1 MKNRTQRHATILAV
15 AGLFL
20 ALPNLAHAVGQEV
33 GRIEGQVTEAQT
45 AAPVPGAT
53 ITLTGPALI
62 GPPRQTQTDEEGH
75 YEIANLPTGVYDVE
89 VSYQGVK
96 PIMHRVAVEPSATT
110 PLNIAWSAEL
120 AETQTTVVIEERHLT
135 KPDSPMAESVFSV
148 AKFDYLPIARQYQ
161 NTMQQAPG
169 VIGTGNANVK
179 GSTQRQNKFMIDG
192 MDITDPVT
200 NTFRG
205 NWQFDATDS
214 IQVITG
220 GMEAKYNAIGAVT
233 NLITRSGS
241 DELHFNVS
249 GFYRPDFLTDFNAA
263 GRQSFDGTRPFSIDP
278 KPPSKDYDVSFVV
291 DGPIIKHKLWYSA
304 SFRYAVSQALQPPGP
319 PLNMQAPTRVSTI
332 YQPRLKL
339 NWAPSASHRII
350 ASVFGD
356 PTKFDFVNNNGSQ
369 ANIAEPLAAFTQNQG
384 GWHVMAEWDY
394 FISQVLDTKVLA
406 GFQRSGIT
414 AGPQGKVNGLDPK
427 YGIYDFD
434 RPRHQNRTDNSV
446 WGNCCIPGSAGNAS
460 TYSVDG
466 RPKFQFDASVTWRP
480 KWLGSHE
487 FESGFQGLYSHFT
500 QRSTPTGRGVS
511 YIDAP
516 NPGTAAAPLNQ
527 GLCDDDPNVQPDPAL
542 RTGAYCF
549 QRTTTNGFETA
560 TYNYSFGVYLQ
571 DRWKPLRWLTILPGL
586 RWDRYEDRLKRD
598 DPNVPLPYGER
609 VLTYGFGP
617 RFAVITDLTGDQ
629 KTILQVS
636 YGRATQPVYATTLTT
651 ADTMNKQTTVTET
664 WRPSSTPGT
673 PPGGSFVNPV
683 QSSGAGS
690 SFLDTAHHTPP
701 HSDEFLVRFSRELFG
716 NSVVEIEY
724 TYKKVSNILTAI
736 ETNRIWDPSGNR
748 VIGYVD
754 PTKTFPITVATY
766 PDDAY
771 SKYSGLSL
779 SFASRP
785 SQNLDFQGSYTL
797 AYTYGPAYEDN
808 LNPNP
813 YSNPRQA
820 QYFSGFAPGVDRRHF
835 FKTTT
840 SYRWEGVIVGVLFN
854 WASGQALTKTFTSNA
869 GLPTRYRSPIG
880 TEPGVPLNN
889 SASWTEFRTPDFFNL
904 GITIGYDFYSL
915 IRQHLILS
923 AAITN
928 VLNLSTP
935 NAFNTADNDLF
946 GTVSARETSRRA
958 TLGLRYQY

>member
-1 MKNRTQRHATILAV
+1 MRNPTQRHERILAV

-20 ALPNLAHAVGQEV
+20 ALPNLAYAVGQEV
-33 GRIEGQVTEAQT
+33 GRLEGRVTEAQT

-53 ITLTGPALI
+53 IMATSPALI
-62 GPPRQTQTDEEGH
+62 GPPRQTQTDDDGH

-89 VSYQGVK
+89 VGYQGVK
-96 PIMHRVAVEPSATT
+96 PILRRVAVEPSVTT
-110 PLNIAWSAEL
+110 PLNISWSAEL

-148 AKFDYLPIARQYQ
+148 STFDYLPLTRQYQ

-179 GSTQRQNKFMIDG
+179 GSTQRQNRFLIDG
-192 MDITDPVT
+192 LDITDPVT

-241 DELHFNVS
+241 DEVHFNVS
-249 GFYRPDFLTDFNAA
+249 GFYRPDFLTDFNTP
-263 GRQSFDGTRPFSIDP
+263 GRQVYDGPRPFSIDP
-278 KPPSKDYDVSFVV
+278 KPPSKDYDLSFIV

-304 SFRYAVSQALQPPGP
+304 SFRYSKSQALQPPGP
-319 PLNMQAPTRVSTI
+319 PLNMQGPTRVSTI

-350 ASVFGD
+350 TQFIAD
-356 PTKFDFVNNNGSQ
+356 PTQFDFVNNNGSQ

-394 FISQVLDTKVLA
+394 FISQSLDTKVLA
-406 GFQRSGIT
+406 GYQRSGIT
-414 AGPQGKVNGLDPK
+414 SGPQGQVNGLDSK

-434 RPRHQNRTDNSV
+434 RPRHQNRTDGSV
-446 WGNCCIPGSAGNAS
+446 WGNCCIPPTASAYN
-460 TYSVDG
+460 VDG
-466 RPKFQFDASVTWRP
+466 RPKFQLDASVTWRP
-480 KWLGSHE
+480 RWFGNHE
-487 FESGFQGLYSHFT
+487 FEAGFQGLYSHYT
-500 QRSTPTGRGVS
+500 ARSTPTGRGVS
-511 YIDAP
+511 YVDAP
-516 NPGTAAAPLNQ
+516 TPSTMAAPLNQ
-527 GLCDDDPNVQPDPAL
+527 GLCDDDPFVQPDPAL
-542 RTGAYCF
+542 RTGMYCF
-549 QRTTTNGFETA
+549 QRTTINGYETA
-560 TYNYSFGVYLQ
+560 TFNYNFGLYVQ

-598 DPNVPLPYGER
+598 DPNVPLPYGDR

-629 KTILQVS
+629 KTILQLS
-636 YGRATQPVYATTLTT
+636 YGRATQPVYASTLTT
-651 ADTMNKQTTVTET
+651 ADISNKQTSVTET
-664 WRPSSTPGT
+664 WRPAPGA
-673 PPGGSFVNPV
+673 PGGSFQNPV
-683 QSSGAGS
+683 QNTGPGG
-690 SFLDTAHHTPP
+690 SFLDTVNHTPP
-701 HSDEFLVRFSRELFG
+701 HSDELLVRLSREVFT

-724 TYKKVSNILTAI
+724 TYKKVSNILESVEI
-736 ETNRIWDPSGNR
+736 NRIIDPSGNR

-754 PTKTFPITVATY
+754 PTKPFPITVATY
-766 PDDAY
+766 PSDAY

-779 SFASRP
+779 SFSSRP
-785 SQNLDFQGSYTL
+785 SQNLDFLGSYTL
-797 AYTYGPAYEDN
+797 AYTYGPAYEDQISPSPWN
-808 LNPNP
+808 
-813 YSNPRQA
+813 SPRLA
-820 QYFSGFAPGVDRRHF
+820 QYFSGYAPLVDRRHF
-835 FKTTT
+835 IKTTT
-840 SYRWEGVIVGVLFN
+840 SYRWNGVIFGVLFN
-854 WASGQALTKTFTSNA
+854 WSSGQALVKSFTTNA
-869 GLPTRYRSPIG
+869 GLPNTTRYRSPTG

-889 SASWTEFRTPDFFNL
+889 TASWTEFRTPDFFNL
-904 GITIGYDFYSL
+904 GITVGYDFYPL
-915 IRQHLILS
+915 IRQHVIAT

-928 VLNLSTP
+928 VLNLVTP
-935 NAFNTADNDLF
+935 NTFNTTDNDLF
-946 GTVSARETSRRA
+946 GTVSARETSRRV